1 MKNKIPCYDL
11 FVLSGKYRAI
21 YDNTIIKNEA
31 DKLCEETKD
40 LAKVDEFCEKFLN
53 KFETARL
60 LKKSNI
66 NKRFI

>member
-1 MKNKIPCYDL
+1 M
-11 FVLSGKYRAI
+11 V
-21 YDNTIIKNEA
+21 NTIIKNEA